1 MLITEAGKSLY
12 NALFIVVYFLRELH
26 KENYLKETCRSAS
39 FSQNFSIKLRGDFEK
54 NMFCGMKVCLQSVH
68 SFPFLTWSR

>member
-39 FSQNFSIKLRGDFEK
+39 FSQNF
-54 NMFCGMKVCLQSVH
+54 
-68 SFPFLTWSR
+68 